1 MPHRLLFLSF
11 PNSLTLG
18 SSHAGLRLSEWK
30 ETSRPL
36 LRRTTRSLAYTCHHP
51 RNDQT
56 PLTYEKSDISLRP
69 SIPRSTLHLL
79 SAKSH
84 TLIQSLPL
92 DSHEL
97 ITALQVMPLEISERT
112 HEHKPCV
119 VVASAFLRGEDMP
132 AKGAVSVFD
141 LIDVVPDP
149 RHSESGVRLHA
160 FAREETKG
168 AVTALEAWP
177 GGLIGTAQGMKIMVR
192 GLKEDGSCLPVA
204 FLDAQCYLTRL
215 RALGESGLWLLGDAW
230 KGVWF
235 GAWTEEPYRLSVLG
249 KSTATRLES
258 LHAEFLPFD
267 GQLFLLSVDA
277 EGVLTVM
284 QYDPDNPKTLA
295 GSRLLTRGAFHM
307 GMGLP
312 TSMTLIPSSL
322 SGPSPAPDDEDAT
335 VPILVHHILVSFASG
350 ALALLTPLDEPT
362 FRRLVALQ
370 THLAGAGLLEHAAGL
385 NPRAHRS
392 AASDEGGRGVVV
404 DGNLVLRLA
413 ELGFARRA
421 EVLER
426 AGMSRWG
433 MRADG
438 RRIGGEGLGVL

>member
-1 MPHRLLFLSF
+1 MLHRLLLFSL

-18 SSHAGLRLSEWK
+18 PSHAGPRLSEWK
-30 ETSRPL
+30 ETFRP
-36 LRRTTRSLAYTCHHP
+36 LRRTNRSLAYTCHHP
-51 RNDQT
+51 RKDKT
-56 PLTYEKSDISLRP
+56 PLTNAESDISLRP
-69 SIPRSTLHLL
+69 CIPRSTLHLL

-84 TLIQSLPL
+84 ILIQSLPL

-177 GGLIGTAQGMKIMVR
+177 GGLIGTTQGMKIMVR

-322 SGPSPAPDDEDAT
+322 PPGPGPDDDPPT
-335 VPILVHHILVSFASG
+335 LLHHILISFASG

-362 FRRLVALQ
+362 FRRLAALQ
-370 THLAGAGLLEHAAGL
+370 THLAGAGQLEHAAGL

-413 ELGFARRA
+413 ELGFTRRA

-426 AGMSRWG
+426 AGVSGWG
-433 MRADG
+433 IKADG
-438 RRIGGEGLGVL
+438 QRVLGGGLGAL